1 MRVRSQIAEEQLVVL
16 KHHYAHNPRPKRE
29 ELEVIS
35 QRVGFPVRVVQVWF
49 QNNRARDRREGRFVP
64 IPYAPATQYPPSG
77 SGTTSTSDQYPGV
90 ESSPCRLPTTSSATL
105 MDQPL
110 DLSTKRSTTSSPA
123 LSPYPYDSDECGAVN
138 LSSRKSPQSGHL
150 LQQHHHQMAL
160 ATLHPTSTTSSCP
173 PTTPPATSV
182 QQLAAALLDS
192 GSAYPT
198 STPPLM
204 PDKRQLPFHQQ
215 RVPGT
220 PNSANSIFFSMERIV
235 YTCNPSHSPVTS
247 SSPIYNG
254 SCSPNSSDSWK
265 QVSQTF
271 ESSSVPGGFA
281 MFLFH
286 RRTIWG
292 LFHRRTLWRN

>member
-1 MRVRSQIAEEQLVVL
+1 MRTSCAFSSSQDFDGTADGRKVRVRSQIAEEQLVVL
-16 KHHYAHNPRPKRE
+16 KQHYAHNPRPKRE

-64 IPYAPATQYPPSG
+64 IPYAPTAPYPPSG
-77 SGTTSTSDQYPGV
+77 SGATSASEQYTGP
-90 ESSPCRLPTTSSATL
+90 ELSPCRLPTTSTVS

-123 LSPYPYDSDECGAVN
+123 SSPYPYDSDDCGAVN
-138 LSSRKSPQSGHL
+138 LSSRKSPPSAHL
-150 LQQHHHQMAL
+150 LQHHHQMAL
-160 ATLHPTSTTSSCP
+160 AALHATSTSCCP
-173 PTTPPATSV
+173 PTTPPAPSV
-182 QQLAAALLDS
+182 QAFLD
-192 GSAYPT
+192 GGTAHPRT
-198 STPPLM
+198 TPPLT
-204 PDKRQLPFHQQ
+204 PEKLRLPYQQ

-235 YTCNPSHSPVTS
+235 YTSCNPSHSPVTS

-265 QVSQTF
+265 QVS
-271 ESSSVPGGFA
+271 
-281 MFLFH
+281 
-286 RRTIWG
+286 
-292 LFHRRTLWRN
+292 